1 MNISRPVKEILLSLL
16 IVINGSSQ
24 QTNDPF
30 KAEPPNKPNIKE
42 ISGGILQVGTVLLN
56 KKKKEVSLP
65 VVVNMNEGPMEYLVV
80 TGKGKTH
87 ESLLVTSAEPFHLQ
101 VAMLLINCKGSDGKL
116 IPEDEQKAIP
126 GESVEMELRWMVGK
140 KEMKSRLEKFVA
152 RADKKPVK
160 EGPFI
165 FNGSRMFDGSF
176 LAQRDGSIVSLI
188 TDNSA
193 QFNNPRAGRGD
204 DDMWRPQRKG
214 LPPLDSNGT
223 LVIRVSRK

>member
-1 MNISRPVKEILLSLL
+1 MNMPCPVKEILLSLL

-24 QTNDPF
+24 QNNDPF
-30 KAEPPNKPNIKE
+30 KVEPPNKPNIKE
-42 ISGGILQVGTVLLN
+42 VSDGIFQVGTVLLN
-56 KKKKEVSLP
+56 KKRKEVTLP
-65 VVVNMNEGPMEYLVV
+65 VAVNMNEGPMEYLVV

-116 IPEDEQKAIP
+116 IPEDERKAIP
-126 GESVEMELRWMVGK
+126 GDPVEMELRWMIGK
-140 KEMKSRLEKFVA
+140 IEMKSRLEKFVA

-165 FNGSRMFDGSF
+165 FNGSRMFNGSF

-223 LVIRVSRK
+223 LVIRVARK